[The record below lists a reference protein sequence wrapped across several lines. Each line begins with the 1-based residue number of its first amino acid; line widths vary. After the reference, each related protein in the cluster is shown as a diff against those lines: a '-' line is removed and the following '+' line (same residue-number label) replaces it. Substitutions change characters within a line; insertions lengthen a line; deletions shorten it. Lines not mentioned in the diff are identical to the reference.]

1 MNKEEL
7 EKAVTKTVEYYF
19 EGLSFK
25 EAINKVLEDIG
36 EKMLPATV
44 RMIHQLSIAQSD
56 CPHCYEE
63 IISDYDNFVKYMG
76 CEFASE
82 LVGRIIKCPS
92 CEKEIEI
99 EDWEWD

>member
-1 MNKEEL
+1 MIHDIENCKECHYIKIKDQSCRERHCR
-7 EKAVTKTVEYYF
+7 KCSNY
-19 EGLSFK
+19 
-25 EAINKVLEDIG
+25 G

-44 RMIHQLSIAQSD
+44 RMIHQLSIAQID

-63 IISDYDNFVKYMG
+63 IISDYDNFVKNMR

-82 LVGRIIKCPS
+82 LPGRIIKCPS

>member
-1 MNKEEL
+1 MIHDKSICEKCRYNDISGYSKARHCNKC
-7 EKAVTKTVEYYF
+7 Y
-19 EGLSFK
+19 
-25 EAINKVLEDIG
+25 NCG

-44 RMIHQLSIAQSD
+44 RIIEIPTIIQID
-56 CPHCYEE
+56 CPHCDKE

-92 CEKEIEI
+92 CEKEVEI

>member
-1 MNKEEL
+1 MIHDIENCKECHYM
-7 EKAVTKTVEYYF
+7 K
-19 EGLSFK
+19 
-25 EAINKVLEDIG
+25 IEDPSCRERHCRKCSNYG

-44 RMIHQLSIAQSD
+44 RMIHQLSIAQID

>member
-1 MNKEEL
+1 MIHDIENCKECHYM
-7 EKAVTKTVEYYF
+7 K
-19 EGLSFK
+19 
-25 EAINKVLEDIG
+25 IEDPSCRERHCRKCSNYG

-44 RMIHQLSIAQSD
+44 RMIHQPSIAQID

>member
-1 MNKEEL
+1 MVHDIDICNECH
-7 EKAVTKTVEYYF
+7 YYKNI
-19 EGLSFK
+19 ENYSCRERHCRK
-25 EAINKVLEDIG
+25 CDNYG

-44 RMIHQLSIAQSD
+44 RMIHQLSIAQID

-82 LVGRIIKCPS
+82 LVRRIIKCPS

-99 EDWEWD
+99 EDWEWI

>member
-1 MNKEEL
+1 MIHDIEICKECHYM
-7 EKAVTKTVEYYF
+7 K
-19 EGLSFK
+19 
-25 EAINKVLEDIG
+25 IEDPSCRERHCRKCSNYG

-44 RMIHQLSIAQSD
+44 RMIHQLSIAQID

-63 IISDYDNFVKYMG
+63 IISDYDNFVKYIG

-82 LVGRIIKCPS
+82 LPGRIIKCPS